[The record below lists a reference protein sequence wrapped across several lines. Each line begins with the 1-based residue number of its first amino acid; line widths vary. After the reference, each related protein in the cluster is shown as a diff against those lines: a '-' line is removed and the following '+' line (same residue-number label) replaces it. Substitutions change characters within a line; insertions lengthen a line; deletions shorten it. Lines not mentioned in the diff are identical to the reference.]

1 MTTTT
6 ADPDLA
12 RSYRAIFGV
21 GVILAVGAWLWLG
34 GAAALGV
41 VLGASMSGLS
51 LVLLAKAVRNLM
63 AGARTSW
70 ALLAVFKFA
79 FLLILT
85 YWVLQSRLV
94 HPLGLALGIGALPL
108 GIFLASLFIP
118 APEAAGGLTA
128 GRGPASQEPTR
139 KD

>member
-6 ADPDLA
+6 GDQDLA
-12 RSYRAIFGV
+12 RTYRAVFGA
-21 GVILAVGAWLWLG
+21 GVILAAAAMFVLDGR
-34 GAAALGV
+34 AALGV

-51 LVLLAKAVRNLM
+51 LVLLAKAVKNLM
-63 AGARTSW
+63 TGARSSW

-94 HPLGLALGIGALPL
+94 PPLGLALGIGALPL
-108 GIFLASLFIP
+108 GIFFSGLMP
-118 APEAAGGLTA
+118 APESNGGPSA
-128 GRGPASQEPTR
+128 DQEPTR